1 MSLGSILKQA
11 RKSAGVSIDS
21 LAERTSIRATLL
33 RDFELDDFSKCGGD
47 TYARGHVRNLAHAL
61 GVEPSVFLE
70 RFDAEQS
77 TAVRPMHELFSE
89 TKVTPPKQ
97 QKSRISLKALSMISA
112 SAVVL
117 VVGGQIVYTNVQPA
131 RGNATNT
138 VIAATTPT
146 PSLSSTPAAVT
157 HSSSDTPIA
166 AEPTPVAPLIPTL
179 GSGDISVQVSA
190 SRGSS
195 WLSVTD
201 QFGQRI
207 YVGRMAQGSVSVFA
221 GNGVVNIRFG
231 NAGAV
236 DVLVNGT
243 SVPTP
248 GRLGEVVDR
257 SYGSNSSN

>member
-21 LAERTSIRATLL
+21 LAERTSIRTALL

-61 GVEPSVFLE
+61 GVEPSIFLE
-70 RFDAEQS
+70 KFDAEQS
-77 TAVRPMHELFSE
+77 TSTRPMHELLAES
-89 TKVTPPKQ
+89 KVTVPIH
-97 QKSRISLKALSMISA
+97 QKSRISLKTLSLISA

-117 VVGGQIVYTNVQPA
+117 VVGGQVIYNNIQPA
-131 RGNATNT
+131 RGSATNS
-138 VIAATTPT
+138 VIAATSPTPT
-146 PSLSSTPAAVT
+146 PSVSTSSPAGAIIQPSV
-157 HSSSDTPIA
+157 P
-166 AEPTPVAPLIPTL
+166 PVVAPTL
-179 GSGDISVQVSA
+179 GTGNVLVLVSA
-190 SRGSS
+190 SRGPS
-195 WLSVTD
+195 WLSVSD
-201 QFGQRI
+201 QNGQLI
-207 YVGRMAQGSVSVFA
+207 FAGRLAQGASSTFA
-221 GNGVVNIRFG
+221 GNGVVRIRFG

-248 GRLGEVVDR
+248 GSVGQVVDR